1 MAENKIND
9 IIASSLDRIHE
20 VAEADTIVGTPI
32 NTNSGTVIIPI
43 SKVSF
48 GFASGGAEYNGEK
61 TAKDKAD
68 AVASVSSAKANAN
81 GTKVPC
87 FGGGGGTGVSITPM
101 CFLVV
106 KASGDVDVL
115 SVPTFNPASSSPAV
129 GIIDSVSSFIEKSP
143 DLISRFKDVFAKEK
157 KTVKD
162 LDDETLAEQI
172 ATDEEKEL
180 KK

>member
-9 IIASSLDRIHE
+9 IIASSLDHIHE
-20 VAEADTIVGTPI
+20 VADADTIVGTPI

-48 GFASGGAEYNGEK
+48 GFASGGTEFH
-61 TAKDKAD
+61 AKDKAD
-68 AVASVSSAKANAN
+68 AAAQSPAKANGKA
-81 GTKVPC
+81 PC

-106 KASGDVDVL
+106 KANGDVDVL
-115 SVPTFNPASSSPAV
+115 SVPTFNPAANSTAV
-129 GIIDSVSSFIEKSP
+129 GVIDSVSSFIEKSP
-143 DLISRFKDVFAKEK
+143 DLISRFKEVFAKDK

-162 LDDETLAEQI
+162 LDDETLTEQI
-172 ATDEEKEL
+172 KEDEAK
-180 KK
+180 

>member
-1 MAENKIND
+1 MADNKIND

-48 GFASGGAEYNGEK
+48 GFASGGAEYP
-61 TAKDKAD
+61 AKDKAD
-68 AVASVSSAKANAN
+68 ASTATNTVKANTSSKA
-81 GTKVPC
+81 PC

-115 SVPTFNPASSSPAV
+115 SVPTYNPAAHSTAV
-129 GIIDSVSSFIEKSP
+129 GIVDSVSSFIERSP
-143 DLISRFKDVFAKEK
+143 DLISRFKEVFAKEK
-157 KTVKD
+157 KTITD
-162 LDDETLAEQI
+162 LDDETLAEQL
-172 ATDEEKEL
+172 AEDAAK
-180 KK
+180 